1 MVELKQE
8 TYTVAEVQSLLQSEG
23 DRIRGDYSRRLKAV
37 EMERDALKPAE
48 KTEAELDLEKR
59 AAELSRRERAF
70 ACREAGIDPA
80 FADLLR
86 DDADLS
92 KLPELFKVDT
102 GYKPGGHK
110 TNGSG
115 MTKEEFTALPYS
127 KQVQL
132 FQENPELYKTLI

>member
-1 MVELKQE
+1 MIELTQE
-8 TYTVAEVQSLLQSEG
+8 SYSKAEVQGLLQSET
-23 DRIRGDYSRRLKAV
+23 DRVRTDYSRRLKAV

-92 KLPELFKVDT
+92 KLPELLKVDT

-110 TNGSG
+110 GQG
-115 MTKEEFTALPYS
+115 GGITKQEFESLPYS

>member
-1 MVELKQE
+1 MIELTQE
-8 TYTVAEVQSLLQSEG
+8 SYTKAEVQGLLQSET
-23 DRIRGDYSRRLKAV
+23 DKVRTDYSRRLKAV
-37 EMERDALKPAE
+37 EQERDALKPAE
-48 KTEAELDLEKR
+48 KPPAELDLEKR
-59 AAELSRRERAF
+59 TAELSRRERAF

-92 KLPELFKVDT
+92 KLPELLKVDT

-115 MTKEEFTALPYS
+115 MTKEAFAALPYS
-127 KQVQL
+127 KQAQL
-132 FQENPELYKTLI
+132 FQENPDLYKTLI